1 MPMNLALA
9 LILASY
15 LIRSVVEKVM
25 EKLPAEERNVIEAA
39 KKERLSLVKD
49 VAGDMGKIGI

>member
-9 LILASY
+9 FILASY

-25 EKLPAEERNVIEAA
+25 EKLPAEERDVIEAA

>member
-9 LILASY
+9 FILASY

-25 EKLPAEERNVIEAA
+25 EKLSAEERNVIEAA

>member
-1 MPMNLALA
+1 MPMNLALS

>member
-9 LILASY
+9 FILASY